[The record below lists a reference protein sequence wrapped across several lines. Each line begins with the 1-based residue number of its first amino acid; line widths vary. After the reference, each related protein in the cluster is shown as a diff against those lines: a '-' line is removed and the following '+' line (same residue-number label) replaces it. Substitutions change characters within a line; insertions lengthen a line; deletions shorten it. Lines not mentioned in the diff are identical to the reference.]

1 LWVFVLAFGP
11 GIAVAADTQSYVVDL
26 GTTGSAEMD
35 ETLAATSDL
44 QNLGDRAPVSPFGLI
59 ARARSDRE
67 RLKTVL
73 ESYGYYQSRVLISI
87 DGTEIDNVLLG
98 ETLGK
103 LPAGAKARVA
113 VRFDL
118 GPLYHVRRVQIDGA
132 IPASARESLGL
143 ATGDPAVAA
152 QVLNAGNRLLNA
164 LHEQGYA
171 FARVDAPIA
180 YEDATDPVLDITYHV
195 ATGDAV
201 KIGEIRFA
209 GMKRVRESAL
219 RKRLLLHT
227 GQEYSS
233 SAVERARKDLLSLGV
248 LAGINVR
255 LGTEVDATGGVPIT
269 FDVKERARHAL
280 SFTGAYSSDLGG
292 SVGSTWTD
300 RDLLGGAQQ
309 LSVTGTVIG
318 LGGSAITAL
327 GYNTSI
333 KYLIPDFAARDQ
345 SLQFAVGAIKQSLQ
359 AYDQKAVTAG
369 VTLARK
375 LSSIWSA
382 SIGVAAAKEQITQQ
396 ALTSAV
402 GQAHGLALV
411 EPFRTDYT
419 LLMLPLTLSYDS
431 TDLASP
437 LDDPLH
443 GMRDSIS
450 VTPTRSIGANDATFV
465 ITQLKFSGY
474 VDIGSLFRGTAGR
487 SVLALRGLAGIA
499 EGATEL
505 SLPPDQRFYGGGSN
519 TIRGYEY
526 QSVGPIFNCP
536 ANLPP
541 TVSCSQTPIGGTAIV
556 AGTVEFRQRFGKSW
570 GSALFV
576 DGGQVS
582 DSLRLQ
588 PDIFRIGVGAGVRY
602 YTPIG
607 PIRVDF
613 AVPLHTGNVPLSQ
626 TYDEQRFQIY
636 IGLGQA
642 F

>member
-1 LWVFVLAFGP
+1 MLALVFGAGFG
-11 GIAVAADTQSYVVDL
+11 VAADTQSYVVDL
-26 GTTGSAEMD
+26 GTAGSDEMAD
-35 ETLAATSDL
+35 TLAATSDL
-44 QNLGDRAPVSPFGLI
+44 QNLRDSAPVSPFGLI
-59 ARARSDRE
+59 ARARSDRD

-87 DGTEIDNVLLG
+87 DGTELDNVLLG
-98 ETLGK
+98 ENLSK
-103 LPAGAKARVA
+103 LPAGAKARV
-113 VRFDL
+113 VIRFEL
-118 GPLYHVRRVQIDGA
+118 GPLYHVRRVQLDGTL
-132 IPASARESLGL
+132 PASARESFAL
-143 ATGDPAVAA
+143 AAGDPAVAA
-152 QVLNAGNRLLNA
+152 RVLNAGTRLLNA

-171 FARVDAPIA
+171 FARVDAPVA
-180 YEDATDPVLDITYHV
+180 HEDATDPVLDINYHV
-195 ATGDAV
+195 ETGPAV
-201 KIGEIRFA
+201 KIGEIHFA
-209 GMKRVRESAL
+209 GMKRVREAAL

-233 SAVERARKDLLSLGV
+233 SAVERARKDLLGLGV
-248 LAGINVR
+248 LSGINAR
-255 LGTEVDATGGVPIT
+255 LGTAVDATGGVPIT

-300 RDLLGGAQQ
+300 RDLAGGAQQ
-309 LSVTGTVIG
+309 LSITGTVIG

-333 KYLIPDFAARDQ
+333 KYLIPDFGARDQ

-369 VTLARK
+369 VTLSRK

-382 SIGVAAAKEQITQQ
+382 SVGVAAAKEQITQQ
-396 ALTSAV
+396 ALTSAA
-402 GQAHGLALV
+402 GQANGLALV
-411 EPFRTDYT
+411 APYTTDYT
-419 LLMLPLTLSYDS
+419 LLTVPVTLSYDS

-443 GMRDSIS
+443 GMRNSIS
-450 VTPTRSIGANDATFV
+450 ITPTRSIGANASTFV
-465 ITQLKFSGY
+465 ITQIKYSGY
-474 VDIGSLFRGTAGR
+474 VDLGSLLRGTPGR
-487 SVLALRGLAGIA
+487 SVLALRGLAGLA

-536 ANLPP
+536 PNLPA
-541 TVSCSQTPIGGTAIV
+541 TVSCSQNPTGGTAIV

-570 GSALFV
+570 GSAIFV

-582 DSLRLQ
+582 DSLRLE
-588 PDIFRIGVGAGVRY
+588 PNISRIGVGAGVRY

-613 AVPLHTGNVPLSQ
+613 AVPIHTGNVPPSQ
-626 TYDEQRFQIY
+626 TYDEPRFQIY
-636 IGLGQA
+636 IGLGQS

>member
-1 LWVFVLAFGP
+1 MLALAFATGS
-11 GIAVAADTQSYVVDL
+11 ARAADTQAYVVDL
-26 GTTGSAEMD
+26 GTTGSDEMD

-44 QNLGDRAPVSPFGLI
+44 QNLRERAPVSPFGLI

-98 ETLGK
+98 ETLSK

-113 VRFDL
+113 IRFQL
-118 GPLYHVRRVQIDGA
+118 GPLYHLRRVQIDGTV
-132 IPASARESLGL
+132 PTSALQSFAL

-152 QVLNAGNRLLNA
+152 QVLSAGNRLLNA
-164 LHEQGYA
+164 LHDQGYA
-171 FARVDAPIA
+171 FARVDAPVA

-195 ATGDAV
+195 ETGNAV
-201 KIGEIRFA
+201 RIGEIHFS

-227 GQEYSS
+227 GEEYSA
-233 SAVERARKDLLSLGV
+233 SAVERARKDLLGLGV

-255 LGTEVDATGGVPIT
+255 LGTAVDGTGGVPIT

-318 LGGSAITAL
+318 LGGSAITSL

-333 KYLIPDFAARDQ
+333 KYLIPDVGARDQ

-369 VTLARK
+369 VTLSRK

-382 SIGVAAAKEQITQQ
+382 SVGVAAVKEQITQE
-396 ALTSAV
+396 ALTSAA
-402 GQAHGLALV
+402 GQANGLALV
-411 EPFRTDYT
+411 EPFTKDYT

-443 GMRDSIS
+443 GMRNSLS
-450 VTPTRSIGANDATFV
+450 VTPTRSISANDSTFV

-474 VDIGSLFRGTAGR
+474 VDVGAWFRGAAGR
-487 SVLALRGLAGIA
+487 SVLALRGLVGLA

-536 ANLPP
+536 PSLPS
-541 TVSCSQTPIGGTAIV
+541 TVSCSQNPIGGTAIV

-570 GSALFV
+570 GSAVFV

-582 DSLRLQ
+582 NSLRLE
-588 PDIFRIGVGAGVRY
+588 PDIFRIGVGAGLRY

-613 AVPLHTGNVPLSQ
+613 AIPIHTGNVPPSQ
-626 TYDEQRFQIY
+626 TFDEQRFQIY